1 MARLLVGP
9 GCGPIKM
16 TWAWHPAWSAG
27 IAEVPFVCES
37 VYCFHLQG
45 RSKWFAQV
53 PLWIAPPMIILRRIK
68 SRAAKPSQL
77 RTRFIP
83 HKEPCGKT
91 QSATYSFYSSVRTN
105 LASIP
110 SAISSVQKE
119 WSSTEK
125 EWSAGKEALTEYTVD
140 MPISRLDDFQRKCL
154 SFFFRNCFSRDHCRS
169 LMTTRF
175 VTFPHSD

>member
-125 EWSAGKEALTEYTVD
+125 EWSAGKEAHWVYGGHAHIKVGW
-140 MPISRLDDFQRKCL
+140 
-154 SFFFRNCFSRDHCRS
+154 FSEEMLVVS
-169 LMTTRF
+169 V
-175 VTFPHSD
+175 VTFFLGTVSVVIIVAASWLQDL